1 MDATTVSWLKVFLV
15 SFLEFIIDAKDC
27 LKNDD
32 IGWREGNIYK
42 CNDHTKSECCEKDH
56 KFTCCEP
63 ARDTTLRE
71 QFQLW
76 GVVAFFI
83 MIIFI
88 IYMYLKKDVEI
99 FTRPTLKDSILS
111 LVRSNKR
118 QSDGT
123 TTTERSNR
131 KDSTTYTRTGIKNKS
146 HLNEDDDSCWSDSE
160 SDFEIEPANGMS
172 STENDGSPH
181 VSYMEATS
189 LNQHSIMEVQNKN
202 RT

>member
-1 MDATTVSWLKVFLV
+1 MDVVTVSWLKVFLV
-15 SFLEFIIDAKDC
+15 SFFEFTIDATEC

-32 IGWREGNIYK
+32 IGWRQGNIYS
-42 CNDHTKSECCEKDH
+42 CNDQTKSECCEKDH

-63 ARDTTLRE
+63 AKDTTLRE

-111 LVRSNKR
+111 LVRANNR
-118 QSDGT
+118 QSDEAST
-123 TTTERSNR
+123 AERSNR
-131 KDSTTYTRTGIKNKS
+131 KDSTTYTRTGIKNKPQ
-146 HLNEDDDSCWSDSE
+146 LNEDEDSCWSDSQSE
-160 SDFEIEPANGMS
+160 SDIEPVNGMS
-172 STENDGSPH
+172 STENDGS
-181 VSYMEATS
+181 
-189 LNQHSIMEVQNKN
+189 LNLQSKMDVQNKN
-202 RT
+202 RTQI